1 MVDQVVWSRKA
12 VEDVDAIATYIG
24 RDSESY
30 AAAVVQKILNVTQA
44 LSDSHHQGEAIAEF
58 GDPTLREKYAYCY
71 RIVYR
76 QQENKI
82 TIAAVVHDQ
91 KLLNFS

>member
-1 MVDQVVWSRKA
+1 MVNRVVWSMNA

-24 RDSESY
+24 RDSASY
-30 AAAVVQKILNVTQA
+30 AAAVVQKILNATQE
-44 LSDSHHQGEAIAEF
+44 LSHFPGEEIAEF

-76 QQENKI
+76 HQDQII

-91 KLLNFS
+91 KLLHFT

>member
-1 MVDQVVWSRKA
+1 MVDRVVWSRKA

-24 RDSESY
+24 RDSASY

-44 LSDSHHQGEAIAEF
+44 LSQSQHPGEAIAEF

-76 QQENKI
+76 QQDRVI
-82 TIAAVVHDQ
+82 TIAAVIHDQ
-91 KLLNFS
+91 KLLQFQ

>member
-1 MVDQVVWSRKA
+1 MVDQVVWSRQA

-24 RDSESY
+24 RDSASY
-30 AAAVVQKILNVTQA
+30 AAAVVQKILNVTQG
-44 LSDSHHQGEAIAEF
+44 LSHSPGEAIVEF

-76 QQENKI
+76 HQAQTI

-91 KLLNFS
+91 KLLKFS